1 MKKKGKGRK
10 KTVSANL
17 NINDYVELI
26 AYLEERNQTISEFC
40 VMALGALIKDKD
52 KNIKKSELDKRSL
65 KCRSITVRVS
75 DYIHSLVKEIA
86 SDNDCS
92 ISDVV
97 KQAIK
102 DSMGK

>member
-17 NINDYVELI
+17 NANDYVEFI

-40 VMALGALIKDKD
+40 VMALGALIKDND
-52 KNIKKSELDKRSL
+52 IKVEKSVLNKTYL
-65 KCRSITVRVS
+65 KSRSITVRVS

-86 SDNDCS
+86 NKNDCS

-102 DSMGK
+102 DSMK

>member
-17 NINDYVELI
+17 NANDYVEFI

-40 VMALGALIKDKD
+40 VMALGALIKDND
-52 KNIKKSELDKRSL
+52 IKVEKSVLNKTYL
-65 KCRSITVRVS
+65 KSRSITVRVS

-86 SDNDCS
+86 YKNDCS

-102 DSMGK
+102 DSMK

>member
-1 MKKKGKGRK
+1 MKKKGKGRN

-17 NINDYVELI
+17 NIEDYVEFI
-26 AYLEERNQTISEFC
+26 TYLEERNQTISEFC
-40 VMALGALIKDKD
+40 VMALGALIKDKN
-52 KNIKKSELDKRSL
+52 KKIEKSELNKRCL

-75 DYIHSLVKEIA
+75 DYIHNLVKEIA
-86 SDNDCS
+86 SNNECS

-102 DSMGK
+102 DNMK

>member
-1 MKKKGKGRK
+1 MKKKGKK

-17 NINDYVELI
+17 NVDEYIELI
-26 AYLEERNQTISEFC
+26 TYLEERNQTISEFC

-52 KNIKKSELDKRSL
+52 KKIVKSELNKRRL
-65 KCRSITVRVS
+65 KCRKIMVRVS
-75 DYIHSLVKEIA
+75 DYIHNLVKEIA

>member
-17 NINDYVELI
+17 NANDYVEFI

-40 VMALGALIKDKD
+40 VMALGALIKDND
-52 KNIKKSELDKRSL
+52 IKVEKSVLNKKYL
-65 KCRSITVRVS
+65 KSRSITVRVS
-75 DYIHSLVKEIA
+75 DYIHNLVKEIA
-86 SDNDCS
+86 SKNDCS

-102 DSMGK
+102 DSMK